1 MTDVL
6 VRFRARWAA
15 FLRWLYEEPQSVVQ
29 VQPARSDYRPSK
41 DFRTPTRF
49 TR

>member
-1 MTDVL
+1 MTGFL
-6 VRFRARWAA
+6 GRFRGRWAA
-15 FLRWLYEEPQSVVQ
+15 FLRWLYEEPQTVVQ
-29 VQPARSDYRPSK
+29 HQPARSDYRPSK